1 MLTLFVKVTNIFYF
15 SFIQNILSKL
25 INKIVCEV
33 AREEYKIES
42 ALANIENRW
51 GSLELVMDEH
61 KKGYY
66 KVKRADDIFSTLE
79 DHMGVLSA

>member
-1 MLTLFVKVTNIFYF
+1 MTYADSVRE
-15 SFIQNILSKL
+15 
-25 INKIVCEV
+25 VCEV